1 MAKFYGSIGFAVTHE
16 EMPGIHKEV
25 LVNLPYTGDVLRQ
38 SNKWSSGES
47 VSGTLRLSSR
57 ISVIADPYAV
67 SNISAIRYVSWKS
80 VRWVVVN
87 VVIQHPR
94 MILTLGEVY
103 SG

>member
-1 MAKFYGSIGFAVTHE
+1 MAKFYGSIGFAVTQE
-16 EMPGIHKEV
+16 TMPGIHKVV
-25 LVNLPYTGDVLRQ
+25 LVNKPYVGDVLRE
-38 SNKWSSGES
+38 SSKWSSGEL

-67 SNISAIRYVSWKS
+67 SNISAIRYVSWMN
-80 VRWVVVN
+80 VRWAIKNIVT
-87 VVIQHPR
+87 QYPR

>member
-1 MAKFYGSIGFAVTHE
+1 MAKFHGSIGFAVTQE
-16 EMPGIHKEV
+16 TMPGIHKEV
-25 LVNLPYTGDVLRQ
+25 LVNKPYVGDVLRE
-38 SNKWSSGES
+38 SSKWSSGES

-57 ISVIADPYAV
+57 ISIIADPFAV
-67 SNISAIRYVSWKS
+67 SNISTIRYVSWMG
-80 VRWVVVN
+80 VRWVISN

>member
-1 MAKFYGSIGFAVTHE
+1 MAKFYGSIGFAVTQE
-16 EMPGIHKEV
+16 TMPGIHKEV
-25 LVNLPYTGDVLRQ
+25 LINMPYTGDVLRE
-38 SNKWSSGES
+38 SNKWTSGES

-67 SNISAIRYVSWKS
+67 SNISAIRYVSWMNI
-80 VRWVVVN
+80 RWAITN